1 MLSDK
6 GSERV
11 ALVIGGASGIG
22 WAVANGLAAEG
33 CRLTIA
39 DLNAD
44 GAATRAAELGA
55 PHSGAAVDV
64 TDEDTVSA
72 LFERTGPLDIV
83 VNTAGIG
90 GIGRIT
96 ELPVDQFR
104 SVVDVC
110 LIGGFIVTKH
120 AGRHLR
126 DGGVLINLT
135 SLNARLAAPGMSAYC
150 AAKAGL
156 AMLTQVA
163 ALELAPRGIR
173 VNAVSPGF
181 VDTPL
186 TEGVKLVPGTLE
198 EYVENT
204 PLGRVG
210 SPQDVADAVLFLCS
224 AKASW
229 LTGEVLDLNGGAH
242 LKRYPDVLAHVDRM
256 MSST

>member
-1 MLSDK
+1 LSETDFQR
-6 GSERV
+6 S

-33 CRLTIA
+33 CRVTIA
-39 DLNAD
+39 DLNSD
-44 GAATRAAELGA
+44 GAAARAADLGP
-55 PHSGAAVDV
+55 PHAGVGVDV
-64 TDEDTVSA
+64 TDEESVAA
-72 LFERTGPLDIV
+72 LFDRTGPLDVV

-90 GIGRIT
+90 GVGRIT
-96 ELPVDQFR
+96 ELPLEQFR
-104 SVVDVC
+104 AVVDVC
-110 LIGGFIVTKH
+110 LIGGFIVIKH

-126 DGGVLINLT
+126 DGGSLVSLT

-163 ALELAPRGIR
+163 ALELAARRIR

-181 VDTPL
+181 VETPL
-186 TEGVKLVPGTLE
+186 TEGVKLVPGALD
-198 EYVENT
+198 EYLENT

-210 SPQDVADAVLFLCS
+210 TPTDVAHAVLFLCS
-224 AKASW
+224 PKASW

-242 LKRYPDVLAHVDRM
+242 LKRYPDVLAHVERM
-256 MSST
+256 MASS